1 MGKCQL
7 TGALEPLLEWSRTGS
22 EENVSAVPPSPDRN
36 PRRAIAEFWRRPE
49 GSGGGLGLRQGRMAD
64 DLDPVS
70 ELHTLD
76 QFWQLV
82 VAVDPTPTLLGALDQ
97 LEDHGER
104 GLVRQTAF

>member
-1 MGKCQL
+1 
-7 TGALEPLLEWSRTGS
+7 
-22 EENVSAVPPSPDRN
+22 
-36 PRRAIAEFWRRPE
+36 
-49 GSGGGLGLRQGRMAD
+49 MAD

-82 VAVDPTPTLLGALDQ
+82 VAVDPAPTLLSALDQ